1 MAPDTPIPIIP
12 IIPLTQPRPST
23 ISAIRSACLTH
34 GFFQITHSSIPTPLQ
49 TRLLHLMKTY
59 FALPEP
65 FKLSTPKNDHIHG
78 GYERFRKYSLQ
89 AGRGKP
95 DLNEGY
101 CIAPGYVDDDDD
113 DDVGD
118 AWPEETAENGLL
130 GFRATCREYYD
141 VVGEQGRKL
150 AGLIAEGLGLDRS
163 YFDAYFAR
171 QMAHCRLMHY
181 YAPPPPPP
189 PPHPEQDPMAG
200 SAHDD
205 NIGAGLHT
213 DWGLITL
220 LLQDSVGG
228 LQVLDPGTDSYIP
241 VPPTPGAY
249 VVNCGDLLSR
259 FTNGVYTSARHR
271 VVAPPS
277 GTDRYSVAFFCDGNP
292 EYTVDVLPMGAEWKG
307 WVEGRRGLAPQAEK
321 LYEPI
326 KAGVYFEKKW
336 VESAGGGKK
345 DAEEVV

>member
-1 MAPDTPIPIIP
+1 MAPDTPIPIIS
-12 IIPLTQPRPST
+12 LTQPHSTT

-34 GFFQITHSSIPTPLQ
+34 GFFQITDSAIPPPLQ
-49 TRLLHLMKTY
+49 SRLLTLMKTY
-59 FALPEP
+59 FALPER

-78 GYERFRKYSLQ
+78 GYEAFQKYSLQ
-89 AGRGKP
+89 TGRGKP

-101 CIAPGYVDDDDD
+101 CIAPDYVDDD
-113 DDVGD
+113 VNSV
-118 AWPEETAENGLL
+118 WPEETAENGLI
-130 GFRATCREYYD
+130 GFRQTCREYYD

-150 AGLIAEGLGLDRS
+150 AGLIAEGLGLERS
-163 YFDAYFAR
+163 YFDEYFAR

-181 YAPPPPPP
+181 YAPPP
-189 PPHPEQDPMAG
+189 EQENPAG
-200 SAHDD
+200 SGQD

-220 LLQDSVGG
+220 LLQDNVGG
-228 LQVLDPGTDSYIP
+228 LQVLDRQTNTYIP

-249 VVNCGDLLSR
+249 VINCGDLLAR
-259 FTNGVYTSARHR
+259 FTNGVYTSAQHM
-271 VVAPPS
+271 VVAPPP

-292 EYTVDVLPMGAEWKG
+292 AYTVDVLPMGAEWKE
-307 WVEGRRGLAPQAEK
+307 WVQGRHGAAPEAEK

-336 VESAGGGKK
+336 MESAGGGKK
-345 DAEEVV
+345 FAEKAG